1 MRGWG
6 ESLPPFVSPYICIMG
21 QPIYYM
27 TGTATFIKNKSPQT
41 RAIWIV
47 SQYDN
52 PRDIMEK
59 DSKTMHRLEQE
70 FLTAKAK
77 QRTII
82 INRVDN
88 VKQIGTTCDVKEAQ

>member
-1 MRGWG
+1 
-6 ESLPPFVSPYICIMG
+6 
-21 QPIYYM
+21 
-27 TGTATFIKNKSPQT
+27 
-41 RAIWIV
+41 
-47 SQYDN
+47 
-52 PRDIMEK
+52 MEK